1 MSRPSFLHPLATAD
15 DPALMGRKA
24 VGLRLASV
32 AGLPVPP
39 ALVLDADAL
48 RAHLDHHGDPAD
60 AVTAILEGH
69 LPERVA
75 DAVHA
80 AASRFRTAPHGVVVR
95 SSAPG
100 EDGEDLSFA
109 GQFGSFFCPSRPDA
123 VQAAVRRVWASA
135 FGTTVRQ
142 YEQSRPGGSDRAPT
156 MAVIVQQAVNPW
168 CSGVLAA
175 DAGGHGRLLVESCP
189 GLPVPVVQG
198 LIRPEVLTSHRP
210 GHSDLHDGDRHVF
223 VLTAGGPD
231 APDVL
236 PGDLFPAPAGLPFP
250 DDAGTEQPWKVVWR
264 EPDGALV
271 YLQPPERVQQTP
283 TLTAGDEAIFRDL
296 VRRLP
301 DPGGAGLDVEWARDA
316 SGLHVLQVRP
326 LTAPVPLE
334 HRASGTGEPPPEDS
348 DPPIGSATLRGRPA
362 AGGHAEGPVWLGS
375 QPGAAAEQMPD
386 GAVLVCSGLST
397 DLLPA
402 LLRAAGVV
410 SGEAGVLAHTAIVAR
425 ELGKPCVIDIPIG
438 SGLLKN
444 GDLVHLDG
452 DRGTVRL
459 LGKAGQGP
467 TGGTPPVPRTT
478 PADGTLPAM
487 PATTPADRALPN
499 ALLVVVTR
507 ASGDGGV
514 APSVDIGPGNW
525 LGVLLPDTPAA
536 SDDAGNHRLL
546 RTRLVAGGW
555 AGTPLAGGGEV
566 WCGVGAV
573 PGETWRLD
581 VSDGRAVL
589 GRPGREPV
597 VCRLRTASPEVLT
610 RLVATET

>member
-1 MSRPSFLHPLATAD
+1 MPRPSFLHPLAAAD

-48 RAHLDHHGDPAD
+48 RAHLDYHGGPVD

-75 DAVHA
+75 HAVHSA
-80 AASRFRTAPHGVVVR
+80 AEHFRTAQHGVVVR

-109 GQFGSFFCPSRPDA
+109 GQFGSFFCPSRPNA
-123 VQAAVRRVWASA
+123 VQTAVRRVWASA
-135 FGTTVRQ
+135 FGTTIRQ
-142 YEQSRPGGSDRAPT
+142 YEQNRPDRSERAPA

-175 DAGGHGRLLVESCP
+175 DAGGRGRLLVESCP

-198 LIRPEVLTSHRP
+198 LIRPEVLVSRQP
-210 GHSDLHDGDRHVF
+210 GHSDLHDGDRHVW
-223 VLTAGGPD
+223 VVTAGGPG
-231 APDVL
+231 APEVL
-236 PGDLFPAPAGLPFP
+236 PGDLFPAPDGFPLP
-250 DDAGTEQPWKVVWR
+250 DGAGTEQPWKVVWR
-264 EPDGALV
+264 EPAGVLV

-283 TLTAGDEAIFRDL
+283 ALTAGDEAIFRDL

-316 SGLHVLQVRP
+316 SGLHLLQVRP

-334 HRASGTGEPPPEDS
+334 PRASGTGGS
-348 DPPIGSATLRGRPA
+348 DPLIGSTLLHGRPA
-362 AGGHAEGPVWLGS
+362 AAGHAEGPVWLGS
-375 QPGAAAEQMPD
+375 QPGVAAEQMPD

-397 DLLPA
+397 DLMPA
-402 LLRAAGVV
+402 LLRAAGVI

-438 SGLLKN
+438 SGRLKN

-459 LGKAGQGP
+459 LGESGQGP
-467 TGGTPPVPRTT
+467 AGDPPPMPGTP
-478 PADGTLPAM
+478 
-487 PATTPADRALPN
+487 PADRALPD
-499 ALLVVVTR
+499 ALLIVVTR
-507 ASGDGGV
+507 HSGEGGLA
-514 APSVDIGPGNW
+514 APVDIGSWSW
-525 LGVLLPDTPAA
+525 LGVLLPDPPAA
-536 SDDAGNHRLL
+536 SDGAETHRLL
-546 RTRLVAGGW
+546 RTRLSAGGW

-566 WCGVGAV
+566 WRAVRTV

-581 VSDGRAVL
+581 LSDGRAIL
-589 GRPGREPV
+589 GVPGREPV
-597 VCRLRTASPEVLT
+597 VCRLRTASPEALTQLVSTGVL
-610 RLVATET
+610 R